1 MSETEN
7 DESQLGFEEE
17 IQMIRDYVEENPDD
31 EDAQSLLEFVESLRG
46 LTCTFCLGKYH
57 TVQ

>member
-1 MSETEN
+1 
-7 DESQLGFEEE
+7 
-17 IQMIRDYVEENPDD
+17 MIRDYVEENPDD
-31 EDAQSLLEFVESLRG
+31 EDAQSLLEFVESLQG